1 VPKDTKPHKAYES
14 ARKSSAK
21 KKLYQIAS
29 TSTAIWLGGYS
40 TDGGLVDKAL
50 DAAAKKKRTP
60 QFVLYGIPYRDCGS
74 YSAGGLNSVSQ
85 YKAWVDTIK
94 RATAGRKAVFI
105 VEPDAIGMSCLSAA
119 RKADRFAMLKYAM
132 SRLQTSNTWT
142 YLHAG
147 SAGLDP
153 QFAAT
158 QLRKA
163 GVLKGRGFAVNV
175 SSFDTPA
182 KELAYG
188 KSINRAL
195 GVQKHF
201 VIDTSRAGAGKYT
214 GSNGGA
220 PRWCNPPGRALGH
233 RPTIYTPDK
242 IVDAYLWIKIPGES
256 DGACHSGDPRS
267 GAWFQSYALGLV
279 NKALDKK
286 TITRKS

>member
-1 VPKDTKPHKAYES
+1 
-14 ARKSSAK
+14 
-21 KKLYQIAS
+21 LYQIAA

-40 TDGGLVDKAL
+40 ADAGLVDKAL
-50 DAAAKKKRTP
+50 DTAAKKKRTP

-74 YSAGGLNSVSQ
+74 YSAGGLNTVSQ
-85 YKAWVDTIK
+85 YKGWVDKIK
-94 RATAGRKAVFI
+94 RATAGRKAIFI

-182 KELAYG
+182 KEIAYG
-188 KSINRAL
+188 ESINRAL
-195 GVQKHF
+195 GVKKHF

-233 RPTIYTPDK
+233 RPTIYTPAK
-242 IVDAYLWIKIPGES
+242 IVDAYLWIKTPGES

-279 NKALDKK
+279 GEALERE
-286 TITRKS
+286 TITRK